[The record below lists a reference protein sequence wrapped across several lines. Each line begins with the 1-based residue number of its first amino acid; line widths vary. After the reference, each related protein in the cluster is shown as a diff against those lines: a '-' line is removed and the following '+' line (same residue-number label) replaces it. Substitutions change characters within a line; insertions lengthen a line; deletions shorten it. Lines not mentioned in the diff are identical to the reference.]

1 MRTPSIRF
9 AAVLAAGALALAACG
24 GSDSD
29 SGTSGSATP
38 TSTSDSSPTGEPA
51 AECGTINF
59 LQPLPES
66 IIFWPLITSRALGY
80 FADEGI
86 EVNLLPGGEL
96 PETAFVENGEADI
109 ASAGGPE
116 VMQAID
122 AGADLKVVYDYWN
135 VAAEGLV
142 TLADGPSTPAEVK
155 TVGLVTDSD
164 AATVEI
170 IWASLGLDPASVN
183 TITLGESP
191 AILAESLEN
200 GSVDAVAGAISDFIG
215 IQAAGVQLKDIAP
228 AEFRASPSASFIV
241 TPDSIAN
248 NGACIQGFLRAWAK
262 GTYAG
267 LVNPEA
273 TQAMGRA
280 AVPEEW
286 LDEATGI
293 ASYEQSVVYQE
304 PVDPGGLFGVVQKA
318 VWQAQADDL
327 IAIGELDVES
337 LDVNTFIDEQYIP
350 GANDWDRAEVEADTK
365 EWAAANNG

>member
-1 MRTPSIRF
+1 MRTPSIRL
-9 AAVLAAGALALAACG
+9 AAIVAAGALALAACG

-29 SGTSGSATP
+29 SGSSGSASP
-38 TSTSDSSPTGEPA
+38 TSDSSPTGEPA
-51 AECGTINF
+51 VECGTVNF

-86 EVNLLPGGEL
+86 EVNLLPGGDL

-122 AGADLKVVYDYWN
+122 AGANLIVVYDYWN

-142 TLADGPSTPAEVK
+142 TLADGPSSPAEVQ

-170 IWASLGLDPASVN
+170 IWASLGLNPDSVT
-183 TITLGESP
+183 TINLGESP

-200 GSVDAVAGAISDFIG
+200 GTVDAIAGAISDFIG
-215 IQAAGVQLKDIAP
+215 IQAAGVQIKDIAP
-228 AEFRASPSASFIV
+228 PEFRASPSASFIV
-241 TPDSIAN
+241 TPQTISD

-286 LDEATGI
+286 IDEATGV
-293 ASYEQSVVYQE
+293 ASYEQSVAYQE
-304 PVDPGGLFGVVQKA
+304 PVDPDGIFGVVQKA
-318 VWQAQADDL
+318 VWQAQADEL

-337 LDVNTFIDEQYIP
+337 LDVNTFIDEQFIP
-350 GANDWDRAEVEADTK
+350 GANDWDRAQVEADTK
-365 EWAAANNG
+365 EWAAANIG

>member
-1 MRTPSIRF
+1 MRTTSIRF
-9 AAVLAAGALALAACG
+9 AALFAAGALALAACG

-29 SGTSGSATP
+29 SGSTATADP
-38 TSTSDSSPTGEPA
+38 TSTSDASPTGDPA
-51 AECGTINF
+51 VECGTINF

-86 EVNLLPGGEL
+86 DVNLLPGGEL
-96 PETAFVENGEADI
+96 PETAFVENGDADI

-122 AGADLKVVYDYWN
+122 AGANLIVVYDYWN

-142 TLADGPSTPAEVK
+142 TLEDGPNNPADVQ

-170 IWASLGLDPASVN
+170 IWASLGLDPDSVT
-183 TITLGESP
+183 TITVGESP
-191 AILAESLEN
+191 AIQAEALLN
-200 GSVDAVAGAISDFIG
+200 GTVDAVAGAISDFIG
-215 IQAAGVQLKDIAP
+215 IQASGVAIKDIAP
-228 AEFRASPSASFIV
+228 PEFRASPSASFIV
-241 TPDSIAN
+241 TPETIAD
-248 NGACIQGFLRAWAK
+248 NGPCVEGFLRAWAK

-267 LVNPEA
+267 LVNAEA

-286 LDEATGI
+286 VDEATGI
-293 ASYEQSVVYQE
+293 ASYEQSIVYQE
-304 PVDPGGLFGVVQKA
+304 PVDPAGIFGVVQKA
-318 VWQAQADDL
+318 VWQAQADEL
-327 IAIGELDVES
+327 IAIGELDVAS
-337 LDVNTFIDEQYIP
+337 LDVSTFIDEQFIP
-350 GANDWDRAEVEADTK
+350 GANDWDRAQVEADTK
-365 EWAAANNG
+365 EWAAANIG